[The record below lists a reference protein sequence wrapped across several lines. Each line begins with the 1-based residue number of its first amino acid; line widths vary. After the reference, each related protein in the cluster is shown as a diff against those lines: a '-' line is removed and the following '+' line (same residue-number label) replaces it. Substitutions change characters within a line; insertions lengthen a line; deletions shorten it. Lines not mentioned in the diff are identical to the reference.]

1 LRTFLLVESNSVSG
15 REDEYNDWYSNQ
27 HLADLLAIPGFD
39 AAQRFILS
47 PEKRFPDSPD
57 HPYRYLAL
65 YEFDGSASLL
75 FERLGAATQGPTP
88 IFITPAMDEQ
98 RLVNA
103 FTPITDRRTGPAA
116 VRTQLIGDGLFEEE
130 LDQDGL
136 CALLGSKCTRCQE
149 VVFPALTDCPACLGF
164 ETMRP
169 HRLEGR
175 GRLVS
180 CVVSERGPTGFNV
193 PYVQAYV
200 RLVDGPVIFTTISA
214 IDPRDASSLRA
225 GDELVM
231 SIEAIRRMGDTEI
244 IGWKFRPA
252 AS

>member
-27 HLADLLAIPGFD
+27 HLADLLTIPGFE
-39 AAQRFILS
+39 AAQRFVLS

-65 YEFDGSASLL
+65 YEFDGSPSLL

-88 IFITPAMDEQ
+88 IFISPAMDQQ
-98 RLVNA
+98 RSVTA
-103 FTPITDRRTGPAA
+103 YTPITERRTRYTAM
-116 VRTQLIGDGLFEEE
+116 RTQLVGEGLFEEGVAP
-130 LDQDGL
+130 DGAA
-136 CALLGSKCTRCQE
+136 ALIGSKCTNCEE
-149 VVFPALTDCPACLGF
+149 VLFPAMIDCPACLGF
-164 ETMRP
+164 ETMRA
-169 HRLEGR
+169 HKVEGR

-180 CVVSERGPTGFNV
+180 CVVSERGPAGFIV

-200 RLVDGPVIFTTISA
+200 RLVDGPVIFTTIGGINPS
-214 IDPRDASSLRA
+214 DGGSLRA
-225 GDELVM
+225 GDELIM
-231 SIEAIRRMGDTEI
+231 SIEPIRRLGDTEI
-244 IGWKFRPA
+244 VGWKFRPA